1 MSGLTFRQPEIAW
14 WLIAAAVVILAGQLA
29 HRRHFAAIATRALLP
44 SRYRASW
51 LRRLPLLVALA
62 GVGAVA
68 LAAMDPVLPFAEER
82 VASRGLDIA
91 IVLDLS
97 SSMEET
103 MGGAANPHDKRTR
116 LTVTKQAI
124 NGFIARR
131 PEDRIGI
138 VVFSDNAYVVSPLT
152 VDHPYLKRYV
162 AMIDEQILRTEGMT
176 AIGEGLAVADTLLRR
191 QAAPDERREQVIVVF
206 TDGEYNHGR
215 DPVAALEQATD
226 AGHRVHLIGVDLNEE
241 VKQKA
246 EVLRLVNAVQTRGGR
261 YFTADTERQLTA
273 ASDAIDELETGM
285 LVSRRTIRNA
295 PAYEAFAS
303 AAILCLCSALALRA
317 VPFFIDLT

>member
-1 MSGLTFRQPEIAW
+1 MTGLAFRQPEVAW
-14 WLIAAAVVILAGQLA
+14 WSIAALLVIAAGQLL
-29 HRRHFAAIATRALLP
+29 HRRHYVAVGIGSFLGR
-44 SRYRASW
+44 RYRASIF
-51 LRRLPLLVALA
+51 RRLPLLTAL
-62 GVGAVA
+62 VGLAALV

-91 IVLDLS
+91 VVLDLS

-103 MGGAANPHDKRTR
+103 MGGAMNPNDKRTR

-124 NGFIARR
+124 NDFIARR
-131 PEDRIGI
+131 PGDRIGL

-152 VDHPYLKRYV
+152 VDHPYLKRYI

-191 QAAPDERREQVIVVF
+191 QASPDEHREQVIVVF

-215 DPVAALEQATD
+215 DPVAALETAVD
-226 AGHRVHLIGVDLNEE
+226 AGHRVHLIGVDLTEE

-246 EVLRLVNAVQTRGGR
+246 EVLRLVNAVESHGGH
-261 YFTADTERQLTA
+261 YFTADTERELIA
-273 ASDAIDELETGM
+273 ASDSIDELETGM
-285 LVSRRTIRNA
+285 LVSSRTVRNA
-295 PAYEAFAS
+295 PAFEPFAI
-303 AAILCLCSALALRA
+303 AAIICLGLTLLLRA
-317 VPFFIDLT
+317 VPFFIELT